1 MTRHLTT
8 FFAFFLFTTATA
20 LNAQETDMSKTGP
33 AAFERLGIYVL
44 SSDLER
50 SETFYRALFGK
61 GPGVRTG
68 DFMGFDIAGGLFA
81 VVSKEI
87 FAPEAKL
94 GGNAI
99 PYLKVPDLE
108 AAFNH
113 VRDIAPGALMA
124 PGVITE
130 GPISLF
136 KLSDPDGNILEYF
149 ALSVPIEGL

>member
-1 MTRHLTT
+1 MTRQLTT
-8 FFAFFLFTTATA
+8 FIAFFLFTTATA

-50 SETFYRALFGK
+50 SEAFYRALFGK
-61 GPGVRTG
+61 GPGVQTEV
-68 DFMGFDIAGGLFA
+68 FMGFDIAGGLFA
-81 VVSKEI
+81 VVSKET

-99 PYLKVPDLE
+99 PYLKVPDL
-108 AAFNH
+108 AAAHDH
-113 VRDIAPGALMA
+113 VRQVAPDALMA
-124 PGVITE
+124 PGVIRE

-136 KLSDPDGNILEYF
+136 KFTDPDGNILEYF
-149 ALSVPIEGL
+149 ALSVPVEGL